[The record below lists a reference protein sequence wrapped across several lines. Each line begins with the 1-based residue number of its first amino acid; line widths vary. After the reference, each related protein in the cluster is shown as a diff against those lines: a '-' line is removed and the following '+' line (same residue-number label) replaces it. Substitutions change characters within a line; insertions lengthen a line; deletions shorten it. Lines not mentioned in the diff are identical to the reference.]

1 MNATLLRHPSASAD
15 CTLGTLVFDNG
26 DTFQTLELP
35 WRDNKPNVSCIPQ
48 GYYDVVR
55 HKSPSKGDCYEV
67 LDVPAREHILIHVGN
82 FPTDTQ
88 GCILIGIDRKNG
100 AIQQSKLALQMLKLV
115 APEGFRLRIIT
126 E

>member
-1 MNATLLRHPSASAD
+1 MTATLLRHPRASAD

-55 HKSPSKGDCYEV
+55 HTSPSKGDCYEV

-88 GCILIGIDRKNG
+88 GCILIGVDRKNG
-100 AIQQSKLALQMLKLV
+100 AIQQSKLALQMLKLI
-115 APEGFRLRIIT
+115 APDGFRLRIIT